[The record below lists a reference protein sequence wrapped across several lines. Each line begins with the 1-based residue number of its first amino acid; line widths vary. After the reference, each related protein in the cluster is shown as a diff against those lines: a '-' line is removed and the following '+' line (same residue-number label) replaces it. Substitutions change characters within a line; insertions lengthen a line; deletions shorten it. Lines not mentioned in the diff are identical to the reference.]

1 MDYYRYILPP
11 VVGAVIG
18 WLTNYVAIK
27 LLFRPH
33 RPLNIFGLKLQGLI
47 PKRRKEIARGMAKTI
62 ERELL
67 SSKDLA
73 SALDAIDWKEEVEK
87 TVEEVVEHRLTT
99 SRLKKV
105 PLIGLISE
113 NLNYHIK
120 YLITKE
126 ILRQVDKKKESFAVR
141 FKDRIDVKDM
151 LASRI
156 DKLDLFRFEELLT
169 DFIGRELR
177 HIEWLG
183 GVMGF
188 FIGLAQSVLIYF
200 FW

>member
-1 MDYYRYILPP
+1 MDYRYILPP
-11 VVGAVIG
+11 LVGAVIG

-33 RPLNIFGLKLQGLI
+33 RPFDLFGLRIQGLI

-67 SSKDLA
+67 SAKDLGT
-73 SALDAIDWKEEVEK
+73 ALDTIDWKEEVEK
-87 TVEEVVEHRLTT
+87 TVEEVVEHRLTQ

-105 PLIGLISE
+105 PVIGLISE
-113 NLNYHIK
+113 NLTYHIK

-126 ILRQVDKKKESFAVR
+126 ILRQIDKKKESFAIK
-141 FKDRIDVKDM
+141 FKDNMDVKDM

-169 DFIGRELR
+169 NFIGRELR

-188 FIGLAQSVLIYF
+188 LIGLFQSGLFYF
-200 FW
+200 LR

>member
-1 MDYYRYILPP
+1 MDYRYILPP
-11 VVGAVIG
+11 LVGALIG

-33 RPLNIFGLKLQGLI
+33 RPFNLLGLKIQGLI
-47 PKRRKEIARGMAKTI
+47 PKRRKEIARGMAKSI

-67 SSKDLA
+67 SAKDLGT
-73 SALDAIDWKEEVEK
+73 ALDTIDWKEEVEK
-87 TVEEVVEHRLTT
+87 TVEEVVEHRLTQ

-105 PLIGLISE
+105 PVIGLISE
-113 NLNYHIK
+113 NLTYHIK

-126 ILRQVDKKKESFAVR
+126 ILRQIDKKKASLAVK
-141 FKDRIDVKDM
+141 FKDNIDVKDM

-188 FIGLAQSVLIYF
+188 LIGLFQSGLFYF
-200 FW
+200 LW

>member
-33 RPLNIFGLKLQGLI
+33 RPFNIFGLKLQGLI

-188 FIGLAQSVLIYF
+188 IIGLAQSVLIYF

>member
-1 MDYYRYILPP
+1 MDYRYILPP
-11 VVGAVIG
+11 LVGALIG

-33 RPLNIFGLKLQGLI
+33 RPFNLLGLKIQGLI
-47 PKRRKEIARGMAKTI
+47 PKRRKEIARGMAKSI

-67 SSKDLA
+67 SAKDLGT
-73 SALDAIDWKEEVEK
+73 ALDTIDWKEEVEK
-87 TVEEVVEHRLTT
+87 TVEEVVEHRLTQ

-105 PLIGLISE
+105 PVIGLISE
-113 NLNYHIK
+113 NLTYHIK

-126 ILRQVDKKKESFAVR
+126 ILRQIDKKKASLAVK
-141 FKDRIDVKDM
+141 FKDNIDVKDM

-188 FIGLAQSVLIYF
+188 LIGLFQSGLFYF
-200 FW
+200 LR

>member
-1 MDYYRYILPP
+1 MDYRYILPP
-11 VVGAVIG
+11 LVGAVIG

-33 RPLNIFGLKLQGLI
+33 RPRNFFGLKIQGLL

-67 SSKDLA
+67 SAKDLG
-73 SALDAIDWKEEVEK
+73 SALDSIDWKDEVER
-87 TVEEVVEHRLTT
+87 TVEEVVEHRLTS
-99 SRLKKV
+99 SRLKNV
-105 PLIGLISE
+105 PVVGLISE
-113 NLNYHIK
+113 NLTYHVK

-126 ILRQVDKKKESFAVR
+126 ILRQIDKKKDSLAMK
-141 FKDRIDVKDM
+141 FKDSIDVKDM

-156 DKLDLFRFEELLT
+156 DDLDLFRFEELLT
-169 DFIGRELR
+169 NFIGRELR

-183 GVMGF
+183 GLMGF
-188 FIGLAQSVLIYF
+188 LIGLAQAGIFYF
-200 FW
+200 LR

>member
-188 FIGLAQSVLIYF
+188 IIGLAQSVLIYF